1 MQINLITE
9 MSYRLPPEEFD
20 EVVARAVADLPEE
33 YLARLELENI
43 DIVVEPEPTPE
54 QLAELGLQRY
64 ESLFGLYEGVSLPE
78 RMRYGEVLPDKI
90 TIFQRPIESY
100 VNSMQEL
107 EEQIQTT
114 VKHEV
119 AHFFGFDDD
128 EIDDMG
134 IG

>member
-1 MQINLITE
+1 

-33 YLARLELENI
+33 YLTRLDLENI

>member
-1 MQINLITE
+1 

-20 EVVARAVADLPEE
+20 EVVARAVAGLPEE
-33 YLARLELENI
+33 YLTRLELENI

>member
-1 MQINLITE
+1 

-20 EVVARAVADLPEE
+20 EVVARAVADLPEK

>member
-1 MQINLITE
+1 

>member
-1 MQINLITE
+1 MQINLIAE

>member
-1 MQINLITE
+1 

-54 QLAELGLQRY
+54 QLAGLGLQRY